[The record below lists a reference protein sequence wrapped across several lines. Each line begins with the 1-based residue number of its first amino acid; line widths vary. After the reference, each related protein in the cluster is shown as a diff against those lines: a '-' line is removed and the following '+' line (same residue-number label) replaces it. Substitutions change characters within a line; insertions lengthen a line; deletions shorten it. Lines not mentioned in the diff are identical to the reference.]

1 MSKIEANK
9 CYALV
14 TANCILEVIK
24 VLPSNSASFANFFR
38 VESISLR
45 SYELGVIQVAYLH
58 KDVTR
63 DYTEIS
69 EEDYQK
75 FFHMWKVYCESL
87 ESARLRLERKLSYD
101 I

>member
-1 MSKIEANK
+1 MGKLEANK
-9 CYALV
+9 FYALV
-14 TANCILEVIK
+14 TSNCVLEVIK
-24 VLPSNSASFANFFR
+24 VRPSDSANFANFFR

-45 SYELGVIQVAYLH
+45 SYEFGIMQASYMH

-63 DYTEIS
+63 HYVEIS

-87 ESARLRLERKLSYD
+87 ESARLKLEQKLE
-101 I
+101 

>member
-14 TANCILEVIK
+14 TANGVLEVIK
-24 VLPSNSASFANFFR
+24 VLPSDSASFANFFR

-45 SYELGVIQVAYLH
+45 SYELGIMQASYTH
-58 KDVTR
+58 KDIRR
-63 DYTEIS
+63 DYVEIS

-87 ESARLRLERKLSYD
+87 ESARLKLEQKLSYD

>member
-9 CYALV
+9 FYALV
-14 TANCILEVIK
+14 TSNRVLEVIK
-24 VLPSNSASFANFFR
+24 VLPSDSARFANFFR

-45 SYELGVIQVAYLH
+45 HYEFGIMQVAYMH

-63 DYTEIS
+63 DYVEIPEEEYVEAPALNRPTTAQIVDAQKAVTES
-69 EEDYQK
+69 EE
-75 FFHMWKVYCESL
+75 
-87 ESARLRLERKLSYD
+87 

>member
-14 TANCILEVIK
+14 TANCVLEVIK
-24 VLPSNSASFANFFR
+24 VLPSDSASFANFFR

-45 SYELGVIQVAYLH
+45 SYEFGVMQAAYVH
-58 KDVTR
+58 KDTNR
-63 DYTEIS
+63 DCVEIS

-87 ESARLRLERKLSYD
+87 EFARLKLEQKLSYD

>member
-14 TANCILEVIK
+14 TANRVLEVIK
-24 VLPSNSASFANFFR
+24 VFPSDSASFANFFR

-45 SYELGVIQVAYLH
+45 SYELGIMQVAYMH

-63 DYTEIS
+63 DYVEIP
-69 EEDYQK
+69 EEEYQK
-75 FFHMWKVYCESL
+75 FYHLWEVYCKSL
-87 ESARLRLERKLSYD
+87 EIARLKLESG